1 MVTTGG
7 VLPTAEQELLLR
19 AALWSG
25 ERATAAWLEW
35 ASRVDVVNDLVDEGS
50 FRLLPLVYRNLD
62 RVGLAG
68 PSMSRLKGVY
78 RHSWAKNIA
87 LFRETQRV
95 LHRLGGAGIDTI
107 IMNGIALTHL
117 YYQDF
122 ETRPMSDIVDHQ
134 SRSRSDRLRGRALHA
149 TRRRRG
155 STISA
160 GIDRGPDT
168 IAGKEA

>member
-7 VLPTAEQELLLR
+7 VWPTAEQELLLR

-25 ERATAAWLEW
+25 ERAIAAWLEW

-78 RHSWAKNIA
+78 RHSWAKGPAI
-87 LFRETQRV
+87 LTISHDREV
-95 LHRLGGAGIDTI
+95 IDFADELYTLRD
-107 IMNGIALTHL
+107 GVAVPQSVPALTAD
-117 YYQDF
+117 QI
-122 ETRPMSDIVDHQ
+122 R
-134 SRSRSDRLRGRALHA
+134 
-149 TRRRRG
+149 
-155 STISA
+155 
-160 GIDRGPDT
+160 
-168 IAGKEA
+168 